1 VDLSK
6 NYWLEFRFS
15 RESSN

>member
-6 NYWLEFRFS
+6 NYWLEIRFS